1 MAENKKFGYM
11 RVSTKDQNEAR
22 QVKELLEFGINERDI
37 YLDKQSGKNFAREN
51 YLLLRDRQLR
61 KGDLLVI
68 TSIDRFGRNYQEIL
82 EEWRYITKVIGAD
95 IHVLDMPILD
105 TRQRGGAEDPMGS
118 LINDII
124 LQLLSYV
131 ADRER
136 TNIRQRQREGIIVA
150 QEKGIRFG
158 RPIIE
163 FPEGW
168 DDLFEKW
175 KAQEIR
181 TIDFYQQLG
190 IRKSTFYVMVERYEK
205 LQKEFGN
212 VGSPG

>member
-1 MAENKKFGYM
+1 MAESKKFGYM
-11 RVSTKDQNEAR
+11 RVSSKDQNEAR
-22 QVKELLEFGINERDI
+22 QFKELLEFRINERDI
-37 YLDKQSGKNFAREN
+37 YLDKQSGKNFAREQ

-61 KGDLLVI
+61 KDDLLVI

-105 TRQRGGAEDPMGS
+105 TRQRGGTEDPMGS

-150 QEKGIRFG
+150 QEKGIKFG
-158 RPIIE
+158 RPIMD

-168 DDLFEKW
+168 DELYEKW
-175 KAQEIR
+175 KAKEIR
-181 TIDFYQQLG
+181 TIEFYEQLG
-190 IRKSTFYVMVERYEK
+190 IHKSTFYVMVERYEK
-205 LQKEFGN
+205 LRMEFDDN
-212 VGSPG
+212 SNP